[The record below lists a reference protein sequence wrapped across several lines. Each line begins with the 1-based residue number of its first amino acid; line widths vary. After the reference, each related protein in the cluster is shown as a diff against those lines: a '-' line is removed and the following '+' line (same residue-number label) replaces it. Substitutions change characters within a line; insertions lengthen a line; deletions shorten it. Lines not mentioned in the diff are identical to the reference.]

1 MQTSNST
8 ASTNRNVL
16 ATPAL
21 IFDPLGLFSPAVVA
35 YKIYLQKL
43 WQDNIQ
49 WDEIL
54 PGNLQQEGNQL
65 LQAIPKLS

>member
-1 MQTSNST
+1 M
-8 ASTNRNVL
+8 L
-16 ATPAL
+16 ATTAL
-21 IFDPLGLFSPAVVA
+21 IFDPLGLFSPGVIA

-43 WQDNIQ
+43 WQDKLQ

-54 PGNLQQEGNQL
+54 PGHLQLEWNQL